1 MLCRSKSPNKS
12 INLLDLD
19 RMDDGAWFT
28 TFNDL
33 ENSLVKSLVLV
44 ALIQTKQIITLKE
57 SLQMKRFLIMA

>member
-19 RMDDGAWFT
+19 RMDDGTWFT

-57 SLQMKRFLIMA
+57 SLLMKRFLIMA